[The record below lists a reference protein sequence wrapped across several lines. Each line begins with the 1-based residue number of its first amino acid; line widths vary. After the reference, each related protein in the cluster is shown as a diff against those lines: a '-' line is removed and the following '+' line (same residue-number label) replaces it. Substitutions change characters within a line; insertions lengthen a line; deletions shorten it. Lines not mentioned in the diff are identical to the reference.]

1 MLAGISKVQPGSQAF
16 GNSLEHLV
24 YLELIAQKEYLR
36 LRHEIEYW
44 RTNTQHEVD
53 FILSLGDEI
62 VAIEVK
68 GTEFPD
74 NADCK
79 GPRVFAEE
87 FPKARKFLVCNC
99 AISSRTSDGINII
112 PAGEFF
118 DKLWNG
124 EVHPVESF

>member
-1 MLAGISKVQPGSQAF
+1 MLAGISKVQSGSPAI

-36 LRHEIEYW
+36 LSHEIA
-44 RTNTQHEVD
+44 
-53 FILSLGDEI
+53 
-62 VAIEVK
+62 AIEVK

-79 GPRVFAEE
+79 GQRVFAEE

-99 AISSRTSDGINII
+99 AISYRTSKGINII
-112 PAGEFF
+112 PEGEFF

>member
-68 GTEFPD
+68 GTEFS
-74 NADCK
+74 
-79 GPRVFAEE
+79 GRRRLQGS
-87 FPKARKFLVCNC
+87 ARFCGRIFQGAKIFSVQ
-99 AISSRTSDGINII
+99 
-112 PAGEFF
+112 
-118 DKLWNG
+118 
-124 EVHPVESF
+124 